1 MIKKFVIAIVSLVV
15 AGVIGYYLSNLVHD
29 KAVPPEALPGEVNSF
44 LTKYFKEE
52 KIAFSKMDRDFL
64 KISYEVILSDG
75 TKLEFNSSGEW
86 KEINGHHKKIPDG
99 IIPDMIALKIAELY
113 RQSYAVKAEK
123 DGRNLEIELSNGLE
137 LKFDKNFNL
146 ISIDR

>member
-1 MIKKFVIAIVSLVV
+1 
-15 AGVIGYYLSNLVHD
+15 
-29 KAVPPEALPGEVNSF
+29 
-44 LTKYFKEE
+44 
-52 KIAFSKMDRDFL
+52 
-64 KISYEVILSDG
+64 
-75 TKLEFNSSGEW
+75 
-86 KEINGHHKKIPDG
+86 
-99 IIPDMIALKIAELY
+99 MIALKIAELY